1 MTKEVT
7 LLSLFEAL
15 RGKLS
20 LEWVC
25 GSEQAESPLRES
37 GEEPPNQAWVGNLN
51 LIHPN
56 RIQII
61 GRPEAIYL
69 ADLSTILYRDALQ
82 QLFTAK
88 PAAILIAN
96 QLEIDADLLTQA
108 TKNATPILRSPLAD
122 NELLYELHYHLTNA
136 LAEHQAVHGVFMEV
150 MGLGVLITGGAG
162 IGKSELALEL
172 IARGHRLIADD
183 MAEFARI
190 APDILD
196 GSCPPVLSEFLEVR
210 GLGVINIRAIF
221 GDASIKHNKY
231 LRLIIHLERM
241 NREALANMDRL
252 RGSYSMRRIL
262 TVEVPQIT
270 IPVAP
275 GRSLATLVEV
285 AVRNH
290 LLRLKGYDASEE
302 FARRQ
307 QRRIESA
314 P

>member
-1 MTKEVT
+1 MAKAVT
-7 LLSLFEAL
+7 ILSLFEAL

-25 GSEQAESPLRES
+25 GREHGDDPL
-37 GEEPPNQAWVGNLN
+37 GELPEKPPNQAWVGNLN

-61 GRPEAIYL
+61 GRPELSYL
-69 ADLSTILYRDALQ
+69 SDLEPTSYQAALQ
-82 QLFTAK
+82 KLFAAQ
-88 PAAILIAN
+88 PAAILMADR
-96 QLEIDADLLTQA
+96 LAIDTHLLKQA
-108 TKNATPILRSPLAD
+108 TAYTTPILRSPLGD
-122 NELLYELHYHLTNA
+122 NELLYELQYYLANA
-136 LAEHQAVHGVFMEV
+136 LAEHEAVHGVFMEV
-150 MGLGVLITGGAG
+150 MGMGVLITGDAG

-190 APDILD
+190 APDILS
-196 GSCPPVLSEFLEVR
+196 GSCPPLLSEFLEVR

-221 GDASIKHNKY
+221 GDTSIKYNKY

-241 NREALANMDRL
+241 DHEAVADMDRIS
-252 RGSYSMRRIL
+252 GSYSKRRL
-262 TVEVPQIT
+262 LAVEVPQIT

-290 LLRLKGYDASEE
+290 ILRLKGYDASDE

-307 QRRIESA
+307 QLLIE